1 MYIYTWSIYP
11 SFLSIYKF
19 AVKITSWCD
28 VNMAHKSKYKNR
40 QQQQQHHHHIEQMER
55 IYNIQHTRKKIII
68 KRYKKFF
75 FYWEKSNAHN
85 VKKKKRKFSIC
96 RLFHYM
102 NWIHDTPCL
111 CVCGVCVGNS
121 WIHLASIEL
130 KFFES
135 KINKSILLFVKIL
148 FYNFWEIYCG

>member
-40 QQQQQHHHHIEQMER
+40 QQQQHHHHIEQMER

-85 VKKKKRKFSIC
+85 VKKKEKKILYMSVVSLYELNTWYT
-96 RLFHYM
+96 LFVCV
-102 NWIHDTPCL
+102 WFV
-111 CVCGVCVGNS
+111 CVCVLEIRG
-121 WIHLASIEL
+121 SIWRVL
-130 KFFES
+130 
-135 KINKSILLFVKIL
+135 NW
-148 FYNFWEIYCG
+148 NFLNPK